1 MFVFCTNIMKINNY
15 IQSNYKATFGA
26 KQNSKNRLNVK
37 QLETDTVE
45 FVRIDFIPKPL
56 PKILPNKF
64 ELTEAEEKYNA
75 VWVKLKLLNMNI
87 LTQKS
92 MLKDYYSTQDRL
104 DYKALLRQ
112 RQTLLRQL
120 KKIASDVGIPKII
133 LEIVITAKKEYNRY
147 APKIIRAKTI
157 EDIETAKKV
166 IQSTELSKD
175 AHKLLDM
182 LFKQQKKHIK
192 NII

>member
-1 MFVFCTNIMKINNY
+1 MKINNY

-26 KQNSKNRLNVK
+26 KQNSKNLSNVK
-37 QLETDTVE
+37 HLEADTVE

-75 VWVKLKLLNMNI
+75 VWVKLKLLNLNI

-112 RQTLLRQL
+112 RQTLIRQL
-120 KKIASDVGIPKII
+120 HKIASDSGIPEII
-133 LEIVITAKKEYNRY
+133 LESIITIKKEYNRY
-147 APKIIRAKTI
+147 APKIIKAKTI
-157 EDIETAKKV
+157 EDFKIAQNSIPDSGLCHNTY
-166 IQSTELSKD
+166 
-175 AHKLLDM
+175 KLLDK
-182 LFKQQKKHIK
+182 LFKQQKKIFK
-192 NII
+192 I